1 MPPKWSAW
9 RSNSTEHRQVLTQLP
24 NCTPGAGRRLSLRA
38 SCSHKQG
45 ENTTCSPAAQPR
57 FPCSSHCSNH
67 HLFPMAPTDVE
78 ALVGLQWCSAYWP
91 PRCHGME
98 FNSSV
103 LSQWRVWLYSLFFF
117 SAVMLPI
124 CIKRVSCDSKA
135 DANIGIGIFAIWIL
149 PYPSVEGPLSLWV
162 PLTTKQR
169 QRKFFI
175 CRTYGEPDLMEF
187 SHSCCCCSPAELQ

>member
-1 MPPKWSAW
+1 MLKPWLGCSDAAPIGHLAAMEW
-9 RSNSTEHRQVLTQLP
+9 NLTPQFS
-24 NCTPGAGRRLSLRA
+24 LS
-38 SCSHKQG
+38 G
-45 ENTTCSPAAQPR
+45 ECDFIP
-57 FPCSSHCSNH
+57 
-67 HLFPMAPTDVE
+67 
-78 ALVGLQWCSAYWP
+78 
-91 PRCHGME
+91 
-98 FNSSV
+98 
-103 LSQWRVWLYSLFFF
+103 FFF

-124 CIKRVSCDSKA
+124 CIKSVSCDSKA

>member
-1 MPPKWSAW
+1 MVGVKIKQHRAQTSA
-9 RSNSTEHRQVLTQLP
+9 NSITQLHTRSWQEAFTQSKLFP
-24 NCTPGAGRRLSLRA
+24 QTGGKHNLL
-38 SCSHKQG
+38 SCS
-45 ENTTCSPAAQPR
+45 SAS
-57 FPCSSHCSNH
+57 FPL
-67 HLFPMAPTDVE
+67 LFP
-78 ALVGLQWCSAYWP
+78 LQQPPLIPNGTYWCWSPGWAAAMQRLLATSLPWNGNLTP
-91 PRCHGME
+91 Q
-98 FNSSV
+98 FS
-103 LSQWRVWLYSLFFF
+103 LSGECDFIPFFF

-124 CIKRVSCDSKA
+124 CIKSVSCDSKA

-169 QRKFFI
+169 QQKFFI